1 MIVEVVESVFLTVSP
16 SLPDG
21 SIVVDE
27 MDVATGVVSFVESA
41 VTIVEASVS
50 EVVFVATGTVVATL
64 ESFTNSEVADTVSE
78 GAVADEVLVSFV
90 VGVDSSDVVLA
101 TILPSFVAVVPSWL
115 ESVLR
120 VLSAEMWL
128 VSVVTCV

>member
-1 MIVEVVESVFLTVSP
+1 M
-16 SLPDG
+16 
-21 SIVVDE
+21 
-27 MDVATGVVSFVESA
+27 
-41 VTIVEASVS
+41 
-50 EVVFVATGTVVATL
+50 VFVATGTVVATL